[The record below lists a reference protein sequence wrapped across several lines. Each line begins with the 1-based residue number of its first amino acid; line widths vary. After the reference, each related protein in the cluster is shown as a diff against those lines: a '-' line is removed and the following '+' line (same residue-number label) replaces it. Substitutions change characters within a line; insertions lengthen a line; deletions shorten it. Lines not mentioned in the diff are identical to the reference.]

1 MSGSQT
7 LPPRAGIGLKAEH
20 VLRILDERPAIGFVE
35 IHAETYMVDGGPRLR
50 HLEAIRSRYPLSI
63 HGVGLSIGGEGPLD
77 RAHLGRLKAL
87 VDRFR
92 PAAVSEHLA
101 WSSHG
106 DVHLADLLPLPY
118 TQATLARVVDHV
130 DMVQQTL
137 GRAIL
142 LENPS
147 TYVRFAQD
155 TIEETAFL
163 DRIAERTGCGLLLDV
178 NNVVVSA
185 ANHGFDPEAW
195 LHRFPLDRVGEIH
208 LAGHAETRD
217 GAGRRLLIDAHGSPV
232 APEVEALHRLAL
244 CLAGPR
250 PTLIEWDNDV
260 PSLETLL
267 WQQDRADDAIRAE
280 CGARVRA

>member
-1 MSGSQT
+1 MSASVT

-35 IHAETYMVDGGPRLR
+35 IHAENYMVDGGPRLR
-50 HLEAIRSRYPLSI
+50 HLEAVRSRWPLSV

-106 DVHLADLLPLPY
+106 GEHLPDLLPLPY
-118 TQATLARVVDHV
+118 TAATLERVVDHV
-130 DMVQQTL
+130 DEIQQTL

-155 TIEETAFL
+155 TMEETAFL
-163 DRIAERTGCGLLLDV
+163 AAIAERTGCGLLLDV

-195 LHRFPLDRVGEIH
+195 IRRVPLGRVGEIH

-232 APEVEALHRLAL
+232 GQEVEALYRFVLR
-244 CLAGPR
+244 LAGPR

-260 PSLETLL
+260 PPLETLL
-267 WQQDRADDAIRAE
+267 WQQDRADRAIRAE
-280 CGARVRA
+280 CGAAVPA